1 MTTERS
7 ARQTWPN
14 HQDTGR
20 VTHFWELTSCCPLQD
35 QHPNPRWRKSA
46 SCAHKAGKHN
56 CRAPRGIT
64 FQTLGEQPELRT
76 LGRRCLPVRWYSS
89 RWIEQAL

>member
-7 ARQTWPN
+7 ARQTRPN
-14 HQDTGR
+14 HQDTR
-20 VTHFWELTSCCPLQD
+20 ED

-64 FQTLGEQPELRT
+64 FQTLGEQPELRR
-76 LGRRCLPVRWYSS
+76 LGRMCLPVRWYSS